1 LYASDGTSW
10 LRLTGSIRARWRQ
23 ARIVALAF
31 ESSEELAIE
40 ALRAKVDDY
49 IHATAAPEAVI
60 EILRELRAG
69 EPQTEAHH
77 DSATLGILGESR
89 CVAELRTRLGRLSNS
104 DCNVLITGESGT
116 GKELA
121 AAAIHR
127 YSNRKH
133 ARLVCLNCAA
143 IPDSLLESELFGY
156 ERGAFTGAD
165 ATRDGKLKAAE
176 GGVIFLDEIG
186 DLSAYAQA
194 KILRAVEAKEIYRLG
209 SHQPMVVNVRV
220 VAATHR
226 NLEEMVA
233 QGRFRQDLF
242 FRLNI
247 GRVHVP
253 PLRERI
259 EDLGILVRHYL
270 HLVNRQMGTAVETVS
285 EEAWRVML
293 RYSWPGNVRELR
305 NAVESALVNSNSTVV
320 TAEDLPPQ
328 LRAAADS
335 SRPTGE
341 RGQLLEAL
349 TATNWNKTKAAERLQ
364 WSRMTLYR
372 KMAKYAVSSTTGAEL
387 A

>member
-1 LYASDGTSW
+1 MMRSRSKDTAGILVAGLRGADSRACLNFISAAGFETLQCDTHEQTLASLDHRPGIVFLALYASDGTSW

-176 GGVIFLDEIG
+176 GGVIF
-186 DLSAYAQA
+186 
-194 KILRAVEAKEIYRLG
+194 R
-209 SHQPMVVNVRV
+209 PMRKPRSCGLWKRKKSTAW
-220 VAATHR
+220 AATS
-226 NLEEMVA
+226 
-233 QGRFRQDLF
+233 
-242 FRLNI
+242 
-247 GRVHVP
+247 P
-253 PLRERI
+253 
-259 EDLGILVRHYL
+259 
-270 HLVNRQMGTAVETVS
+270 
-285 EEAWRVML
+285 W
-293 RYSWPGNVRELR
+293 W
-305 NAVESALVNSNSTVV
+305 
-320 TAEDLPPQ
+320 
-328 LRAAADS
+328 
-335 SRPTGE
+335 
-341 RGQLLEAL
+341 
-349 TATNWNKTKAAERLQ
+349 
-364 WSRMTLYR
+364 
-372 KMAKYAVSSTTGAEL
+372 
-387 A
+387 